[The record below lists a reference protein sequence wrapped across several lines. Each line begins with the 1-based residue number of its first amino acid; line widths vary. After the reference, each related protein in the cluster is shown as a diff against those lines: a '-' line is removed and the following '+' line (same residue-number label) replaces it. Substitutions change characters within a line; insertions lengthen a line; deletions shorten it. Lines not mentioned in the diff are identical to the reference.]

1 MKNRQKTQN
10 FLKSK
15 IRASPAISSQQ
26 SLTLASMA
34 SSHQSQPLL
43 SIQMG
48 NEETLNL
55 DDDYMT
61 GDEMD
66 MDEENQNEEQEEV
79 DSLASTAENL
89 VKGKRRRKRSQCWKT
104 FRIIGSSKKNG
115 VIISDVCSLCDSVF

>member
-15 IRASPAISSQQ
+15 IRASPAISPAISSQQ
-26 SLTLASMA
+26 SLTLVSMA

-43 SIQMG
+43 SIQM
-48 NEETLNL
+48 
-55 DDDYMT
+55 
-61 GDEMD
+61 D
-66 MDEENQNEEQEEV
+66 MDEENQNEQQEEV

-104 FRIIGSSKKNG
+104 FRIIGSKTVSGMIAAG
-115 VIISDVCSLCDSVF
+115 VPVEFLDEDKGVKEGEEEV